1 MTFFYNLNKKLEEI
15 RATPSKTHGQLN
27 EHSVSAAEPKSKLA
41 QALNE
46 RDMSR
51 AAKGYEKYGKQGMQ
65 ALAKAG
71 REGKALDPVRAKY
84 NKYDESQLNELSPE
98 LLKKARDKAGMKYAQ
113 ADDRRD
119 QKASDKYNRQ
129 DDKFNSALRKKQK
142 DMDEGSIQ
150 GGVWTATPPK
160 PGQPNVPAPTDPE
173 GVPASKMTPTPK
185 PAPVSKMPSVDT
197 MGNATGISKS
207 SALPPA
213 TKDVNKARVMP
224 LPEQGQSDAM
234 GKLGQFNRMPGT
246 NITKPAISPRS
257 SSPNMP
263 TGTIDRINKVIP
275 KNTITAEEG
284 GIPMTAKQK
293 SFAALAEP
301 PDKITFA
308 DKIAGAKKEVDEM
321 LGDVAAEAMKS
332 ALSGHSTKSL
342 KAASSKDADADR
354 KSGVSPQYS
363 TQQVKG
369 ELKRRG
375 EQVADEGFDD
385 MERDVKSRMSARRVG
400 DVTHGD
406 KHDTQEIPGGRRVT
420 RRVDPN
426 TGYSVGADS
435 DASADGEKRG
445 RGRPKGADKG
455 PERVTGRATKHK
467 GGRKTNEGDLEIT
480 DRGEYDQEGDMAKD
494 SIKTVVRHAQALE
507 KILGD
512 NDNLPEWVQSKLA
525 KIESMMTAVDDYMQN
540 QEDDEEMAM
549 GEEKTSTRDNRA
561 EKAGRKVAKDIEYD
575 EKKKDGIHGKKRG
588 SEDARAEKAGKKV
601 AKDIEYDEKKKKKT
615 EEAGGTSTP
624 TASSG
629 FSFGQGIY
637 DSVNR
642 ELEEMIAESMN
653 ISMSSNSDGANGPT
667 KSLTVT
673 ATDEDA
679 SYLAQ
684 ILKSAGL
691 GGGQQGGCGGSEAEH
706 VDENSPDWPTNTETL
721 HDALQYSGGLNKP
734 KSTGQTTVPVI
745 ATQEERQ
752 GTYNEAEEDALRRM
766 MEMAGIKEAPDL
778 NATVGIKST
787 APTPAPTP
795 FKGPDLNTTLGIK
808 TTPTPTPP
816 TPTPASTSTAPDIN
830 KLTIDAMKEEQ
841 EEDLEEDSLDRLR
854 KAAGVQESKKD
865 VEEEKTDEGN
875 KYLFNVLKAKQAGK
889 KEADLDGDGDMEKVR
904 ESILDIKHLWSEYKG

>member
-15 RATPSKTHGQLN
+15 RATPSKTHIKLN

-51 AAKGYEKYGKQGMQ
+51 AAKGYEKYGKEGMQ

-71 REGKALDPVRAKY
+71 REGKSLDKIRDRY
-84 NKYDESQLNELSPE
+84 NKYDDSME
-98 LLKKARDKAGMKYAQ
+98 
-113 ADDRRD
+113 
-119 QKASDKYNRQ
+119 
-129 DDKFNSALRKKQK
+129 
-142 DMDEGSIQ
+142 EGSIQ
-150 GGVWTATPPK
+150 GGVWTASPAK

-173 GVPASKMTPTPK
+173 GVPAAKMTPTPK

-197 MGNATGISKS
+197 MGSATGISKS

-224 LPEQGQSDAM
+224 LPEQGQSDAL

-246 NITKPAISPRS
+246 NIRIPATPPAPPPSTGTG
-257 SSPNMP
+257 NLP

-284 GIPMTAKQK
+284 NSPMTPKQK
-293 SFAALAEP
+293 SFAKLAP
-301 PDKITFA
+301 PTNKITFA

-321 LGDVAAEAMKS
+321 LGDVAAEAIKGALTGGRKKLDKNKNGKLDAMDFEMLRKGSKKQVQDDFGPMEASTGDYSAKKAAAGKDIGKPGKNFAKIEKS
-332 ALSGHSTKSL
+332 AGGGEKGKRIAGAVLNKLRH
-342 KAASSKDADADR
+342 
-354 KSGVSPQYS
+354 
-363 TQQVKG
+363 KG
-369 ELKRRG
+369 EM
-375 EQVADEGFDD
+375 EEGWDD

-406 KHDTQEIPGGRRVT
+406 KHDTQEVPGGRRVT

-435 DASADGEKRG
+435 NAPADGEKRG

-455 PERVTGRATKHK
+455 PERVTGKATKHK
-467 GGRKTNEGDLEIT
+467 GGRKTNENDLDIT

-525 KIESMMTAVDDYMQN
+525 KIEGMMTAVDDYMQN
-540 QEDDEEMAM
+540 QEDDEDMAM

-561 EKAGRKVAKDIEYD
+561 ERAGRKVAKDIEYD

-588 SEDARAEKAGKKV
+588 SEDDKAEKAGKKV
-601 AKDIEYDEKKKKKT
+601 AKDIESDEKKKKKT

-642 ELEEMIAESMN
+642 ELEEMISESMN
-653 ISMSSNSDGANGPT
+653 VSMSSNSDGANGST
-667 KSLTVT
+667 QSLTVT

-691 GGGQQGGCGGSEAEH
+691 RGAGPGGCDCGTSPCSCGSDAEH
-706 VDENSPDWPTNTETL
+706 VDENKPDWPTNTETS
-721 HDALQYSGGLNKP
+721 HDAFQYSGGLNKP
-734 KSTGQTTVPVI
+734 KTDVAGDGQTTIPNTAVH
-745 ATQEERQ
+745 TQD
-752 GTYNEAEEDALRRM
+752 EDDLRRLR
-766 MEMAGIKEAPDL
+766 EMAGIKEA
-778 NATVGIKST
+778 
-787 APTPAPTP
+787 
-795 FKGPDLNTTLGIK
+795 
-808 TTPTPTPP
+808 
-816 TPTPASTSTAPDIN
+816 
-830 KLTIDAMKEEQ
+830 
-841 EEDLEEDSLDRLR
+841 
-854 KAAGVQESKKD
+854 KKN
-865 VEEEKTDEGN
+865 VEEEITDEGN
-875 KYLFNVLKAKQAGK
+875 KYAFNVLKAKQAGK